1 LEREAAEKP
10 FPDERLVTREANG
23 KTVLELL
30 TNASTMPES
39 SKLIWK
45 EKRRK
50 NHFPMSASSRVKR
63 MGKRF
68 WSRWPMHPPCLSL
81 VN

>member
-23 KTVLELL
+23 KTVLEPLA
-30 TNASTMPES
+30 NASTMPES

-50 NHFPMSASSRVKR
+50 TCLRRALHPREAN
-63 MGKRF
+63 GKTVLE
-68 WSRWPMHPPCLSL
+68 PLSNTVSFL
-81 VN
+81 LYKS